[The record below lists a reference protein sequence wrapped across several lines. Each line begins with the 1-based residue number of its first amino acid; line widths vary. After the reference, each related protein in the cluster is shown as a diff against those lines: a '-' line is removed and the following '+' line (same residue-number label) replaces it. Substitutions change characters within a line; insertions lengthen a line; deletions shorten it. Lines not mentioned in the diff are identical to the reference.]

1 MKKRF
6 LLSEEER
13 REISSLYSKKNIILE
28 QNNAATAAKPVTV
41 QDIQNKLNQFGFSLK
56 PDNKFGPMTLSAATT
71 AMARKDQQRKNAA
84 ATEIKSKEVTQIP
97 TTTDAGQTTT
107 TTTTQQAG
115 PYADGYVLPDNNQ
128 QTPAPQ
134 LKMSQPSLIGPKTVK
149 SEWCIQNTKREDEDC
164 FSGSSQDYQ
173 TARSEANR
181 AARNAN
187 YPYKRTETPKGQ
199 NPYYAIYSYQTLDNY
214 EKKKAN
220 APKQTTTQPAAAT
233 TNTTV

>member
-6 LLSEEER
+6 FLSEEEKH
-13 REISSLYSKKNIILE
+13 EISNLYSKKNIILE
-28 QNNAATAAKPVTV
+28 QDTNTKQVTV

-56 PDNKFGPMTLSAATT
+56 PDGKFGPMTLSAATT
-71 AMARKDQQRKNAA
+71 AMARKDSQRKNANL
-84 ATEIKSKEVTQIP
+84 TDIKTKDVTQIP
-97 TTTDAGQTTT
+97 TTTATGQTTT
-107 TTTTQQAG
+107 TTG
-115 PYADGYVLPDNNQ
+115 Q

-134 LKMSQPSLIGPKTVK
+134 LKTSQPSLVGPKTVK

-181 AARNAN
+181 VARNAR
-187 YPYKRTETPKGQ
+187 YPYKRTETPKDQ

-214 EKKKAN
+214 EKKKAE
-220 APKQTTTQPAAAT
+220 APKQTTTQPAATT

>member
-6 LLSEEER
+6 FLSEEEKH
-13 REISSLYSKKNIILE
+13 EISNLYSKKNIILE
-28 QNNAATAAKPVTV
+28 QDTNTKQVTV

-56 PDNKFGPMTLSAATT
+56 SDGKFGPMTLSAATT
-71 AMARKDQQRKNAA
+71 AMARKDSERKNAGL
-84 ATEIKSKEVTQIP
+84 TDIKTKDATQIP
-97 TTTDAGQTTT
+97 TTTATGQTTT
-107 TTTTQQAG
+107 TTGQQAG
-115 PYADGYVLPDNNQ
+115 PYADGYVLPGGAQ
-128 QTPAPQ
+128 QTTAPQ
-134 LKMSQPSLIGPKTVK
+134 LKTSQQSLVGPKTVK

-181 AARNAN
+181 VARNAR
-187 YPYKRTETPKGQ
+187 YPYKRTETKMGE

-214 EKKKAN
+214 EKKKAE
-220 APKQTTTQPAAAT
+220 APKQTTTQPAATT

>member
-6 LLSEEER
+6 FLSEEEKH
-13 REISSLYSKKNIILE
+13 EISNLYSKKNIILE
-28 QNNAATAAKPVTV
+28 QDTNTKQVTV

-56 PDNKFGPMTLSAATT
+56 PDGKFGPMTLSAATT
-71 AMARKDQQRKNAA
+71 TMARKDSQRKNAGL
-84 ATEIKSKEVTQIP
+84 TDIKTKDITQIP
-97 TTTDAGQTTT
+97 TTTAAEQPATTT
-107 TTTTQQAG
+107 GQQAG
-115 PYADGYVLPDNNQ
+115 PYADGYVLPDNSQ

-134 LKMSQPSLIGPKTVK
+134 LKTSQPSLVGPKTVK

-181 AARNAN
+181 AARGAR
-187 YPYKRTETPKGQ
+187 YPYKRNENPKDQ

-214 EKKKAN
+214 EKKKAE
-220 APKQTTTQPAAAT
+220 APKQTTTQPAATT